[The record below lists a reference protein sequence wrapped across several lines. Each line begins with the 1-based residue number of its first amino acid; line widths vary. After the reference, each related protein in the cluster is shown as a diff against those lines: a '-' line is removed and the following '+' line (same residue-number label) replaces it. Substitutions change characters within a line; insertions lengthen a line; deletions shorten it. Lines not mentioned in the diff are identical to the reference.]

1 MNPAFKA
8 ALSRSFSHSVAVF
21 GAEVQLNGETVQAI
35 VSEPEF
41 SSMPEEGGT
50 NMGGDLTI
58 RISRETFE
66 EFGKAGD
73 PRKNLFT
80 INGQKYRPT
89 MIRDTPESPVLIFE
103 TRQDQ

>member
-1 MNPAFKA
+1 MNPLFQAS
-8 ALSRSFSHSVAVF
+8 LSRSFAHSVSVF
-21 GAEVQLNGETVQAI
+21 GAEVLLNGETVQAI

-50 NMGGDLTI
+50 NIGGDLTI
-58 RISRETFE
+58 RISRTTFD

-80 INGQKYRPT
+80 VNGQKYRPT
-89 MIRDTPESPVLIFE
+89 MLRDTPESPILIFE

>member
-8 ALSRSFSHSVAVF
+8 ALGRSFSHSVSVF
-21 GAEVQLNGETVQAI
+21 GADVLLNGETVQAI

-50 NMGGDLTI
+50 NIGGDLTI
-58 RISRETFE
+58 RISRTAFD

-80 INGQKYRPT
+80 VNGQKYRPT
-89 MIRDTPESPVLIFE
+89 MVRDQPENPILIFE